1 MRVHSDMGSTSRKAH
16 DLVIRVAR
24 VGDILHQGVGDG

>member
-1 MRVHSDMGSTSRKAH
+1 MRLHSGMGSTSLKVH

-24 VGDILHQGVGDG
+24 VGDILHQGVCDG